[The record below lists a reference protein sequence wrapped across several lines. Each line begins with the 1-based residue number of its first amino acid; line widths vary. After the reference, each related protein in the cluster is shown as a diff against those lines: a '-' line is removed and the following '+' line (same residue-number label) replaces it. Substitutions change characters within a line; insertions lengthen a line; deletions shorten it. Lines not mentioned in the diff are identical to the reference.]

1 MTLTPGSSY
10 VDVTLFFDNVQRRV
24 GINEMLSVGL
34 VHSDTESGVRVDTMS
49 TTIILEG
56 PGKQ

>member
-1 MTLTPGSSY
+1 MTLTPESSY

-34 VHSDTESGVRVDTMS
+34 VHSDTESGVCVGTMS